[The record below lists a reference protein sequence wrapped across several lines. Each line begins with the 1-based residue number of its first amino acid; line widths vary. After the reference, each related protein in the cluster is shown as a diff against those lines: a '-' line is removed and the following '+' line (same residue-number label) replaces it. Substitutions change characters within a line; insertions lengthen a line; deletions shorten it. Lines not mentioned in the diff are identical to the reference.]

1 MEFESTL
8 DTALEFDQASAQ
20 RSRLASSVT
29 DIDMEDLT
37 EALKIG
43 MQNQVKAKK
52 NIQLKKFEMISSSQ
66 ESNDK
71 EIKK

>member
-20 RSRLASSVT
+20 RSRLASLVT
-29 DIDMEDLT
+29 DVDMEDLT

-71 EIKK
+71 VIKK